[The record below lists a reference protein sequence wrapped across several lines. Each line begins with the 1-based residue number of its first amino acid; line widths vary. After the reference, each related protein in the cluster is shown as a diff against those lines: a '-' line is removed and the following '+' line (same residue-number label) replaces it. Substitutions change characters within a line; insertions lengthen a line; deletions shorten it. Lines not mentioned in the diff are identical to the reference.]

1 MFRALTCLFSLLY
14 SQIEVYNKVRRRA
27 ELGLGGDKWQG
38 EVSVCVVCM
47 YVLFVLCP
55 CHVLCVLCVLCV
67 LTCLFSLLY
76 SQMYVLHERK
86 LKGGRVLGGD
96 ESGRPGECMYMY
108 FVYIV
113 CYVLAVCCVCFVH

>member
-1 MFRALTCLFSLLY
+1 MFDHFPAHFPYSHRADLFTILITCVL
-14 SQIEVYNKVRRRA
+14 
-27 ELGLGGDKWQG
+27 
-38 EVSVCVVCM
+38 
-47 YVLFVLCP
+47 YVLCA
-55 CHVLCVLCVLCV
+55 